1 MVLLVRVLLFD
12 LIIKGK
18 TNIAL
23 RALSIQE
30 FLKQVFVFRLKLI
43 LSRGDFMRFLLP
55 LSFEEIDVLSQLG
68 GLLVL
73 ILALHLT
80 GVRL

>member
-1 MVLLVRVLLFD
+1 MVPVVRVFVFD
-12 LIIKGK
+12 LIISDR

-23 RALSIQE
+23 KALSAKE
-30 FLKQVFVFRLKLI
+30 FWKWVFVFRLKLI

-68 GLLVL
+68 GLLAL

-80 GVRL
+80 GVSL